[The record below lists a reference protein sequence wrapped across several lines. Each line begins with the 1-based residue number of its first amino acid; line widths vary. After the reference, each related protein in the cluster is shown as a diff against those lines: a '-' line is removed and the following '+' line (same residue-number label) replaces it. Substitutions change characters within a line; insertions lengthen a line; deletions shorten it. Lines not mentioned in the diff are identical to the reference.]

1 MNLKQS
7 IKEIIETTNTTGGR
21 IFAWA
26 IQALII
32 VSLIEFSIETL
43 PNLSETTRQYLA
55 IAEMVAVLIFT
66 VEYCLRVYVA
76 DNKLRYIF
84 SFYGIFD
91 LLAILPFY
99 LSLEI
104 DLRSLRIFRLFRLVR
119 IFKLVRY
126 NSAIMR
132 FKNAFTSV
140 REELVLAFV
149 AAAFVLYLSS
159 VGIYYFE
166 SQEQPEKFGSI
177 FHCMWW
183 AIVTLTTVGYGDTYP
198 ITTGGKIFTG
208 CLMIVGLGVVAVP
221 TALFAS
227 ALTVLEGEEL
237 KREQAESE

>member
-1 MNLKQS
+1 MNLKQ
-7 IKEIIETTNTTGGR
+7 IVETTNTTGGR
-21 IFAWA
+21 IFAWT
-26 IQALII
+26 IQALI
-32 VSLIEFSIETL
+32 VLSLIEFAIETL

-55 IAEMVAVLIFT
+55 IAEMVVVLIFT
-66 VEYCLRVYVA
+66 IEYCLRVYVA

-99 LSLEI
+99 LSLSI
-104 DLRSLRIFRLFRLVR
+104 DLRSLRIFRLFRLFR
-119 IFKLVRY
+119 IFKLTRY
-126 NSAIMR
+126 NSAMLR
-132 FKNAFTSV
+132 FKNAFVSV

-166 SQEQPEKFGSI
+166 SEQQPEKFGSI

-183 AIVTLTTVGYGDTYP
+183 AIVTLTTVGYGDAYP
-198 ITTGGKIFTG
+198 ITAGGKVFTG
-208 CLMIVGLGVVAVP
+208 CLMVLGLGVVAVP

-227 ALTVLEGEEL
+227 ALTVLEEDEL

>member
-1 MNLKQS
+1 M
-7 IKEIIETTNTTGGR
+7 
-21 IFAWA
+21 
-26 IQALII
+26 
-32 VSLIEFSIETL
+32 
-43 PNLSETTRQYLA
+43 LA
-55 IAEMVAVLIFT
+55 
-66 VEYCLRVYVA
+66 
-76 DNKLRYIF
+76 
-84 SFYGIFD
+84 G
-91 LLAILPFY
+91 LPFY